1 MDFAT
6 SYSLLRGYLVEDVI
20 PLMMKEDD
28 LYFFHNN
35 KVASKVASIGI
46 MAMTKE
52 NIHHCGLF
60 FEDPSAMGTSPIKVS
75 LGYYIRRQSQLASML
90 TNNWFNMGQVVGK
103 R

>member
-60 FEDPSAMGTSPIKVS
+60 FLRIHQQWGRHQSRFPWGTIFVDKAN
-75 LGYYIRRQSQLASML
+75 RQAC
-90 TNNWFNMGQVVGK
+90 
-103 R
+103 